1 MMSSLASVKL
11 TSRNLSGLQGY
22 ALRYPSIDAWEKTL
36 QDVTLRCTVA
46 PVHDKDRQ
54 QSMIVSIKLVLVRD
68 SFSGTWER

>member
-36 QDVTLRCTVA
+36 QDVTLRYTAA
-46 PVHDKDRQ
+46 PVHDKDR
-54 QSMIVSIKLVLVRD
+54 
-68 SFSGTWER
+68 